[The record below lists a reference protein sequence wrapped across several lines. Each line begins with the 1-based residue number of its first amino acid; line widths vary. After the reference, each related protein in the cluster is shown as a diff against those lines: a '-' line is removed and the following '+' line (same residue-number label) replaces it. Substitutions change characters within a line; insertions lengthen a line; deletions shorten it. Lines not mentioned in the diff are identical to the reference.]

1 MKRHAAGGDLGP
13 VEPGSFRSPSLR
25 SQMMLFGALFLWIL
39 PGPLAAQS
47 NYEGAISAKL
57 SEIEWTRADLQAAQR
72 ELAILDEFLGG
83 YETNSGQLD
92 AARQQLASAD
102 GKLATIQQQNLVKL
116 TIRMGIETY
125 NTVADSINLGKSAAS
140 ALVTNG
146 VSSAIG
152 SVAFDQFTNGLT
164 NESRAALGMDAAH
177 LTTPRTVKIQAVS
190 AAARDAFPE
199 LARVQQTLSLSL
211 EAVKAAAYHEDGTE
225 LGDTGAILRKNLMVR
240 DEIAAALGKLAVLDT
255 EADTAKEEAESRRP
269 EVQADVD
276 RLTNEL
282 NELQS
287 QLDTLRT
294 QQAEAEAVERAA
306 ANAAATIPPADL
318 PIPVV
323 NVPRE
328 DQEDDLSYAARVQ
341 AAIRAAA
348 QARWDA
354 EAPPLLAAIAERKTL
369 IDEMQA
375 TLLAG
380 VKTTVTDPDLAYFIG
395 SHSAS
400 ASTDFGTTASYAS
413 TLGSHDALQTWI
425 VAVTAAAPGLSG
437 LITQAEALSDEYTE
451 LHNDQNKIVALVDL
465 LVESGVFPL
474 PFNYG
479 SALSDSGMGQPAAE
493 AHAATY
499 AQLQSEFPAALENAQ
514 ERLAQLAA
522 AGEAWSSGIHAV
534 RTDLDA
540 QLVAAEGAL
549 AELIARG
556 QAWDSALASATGLVV
571 DHTNTLYQSRAGYY
585 TDTTFTPVIRHSFSF
600 PTYQQE
606 LLAALSQRGSAGLT
620 AAQGLKQKYDTLVAL
635 SSSLKDSYDAAI
647 LRYHAA
653 YARVSAYS
661 SGYST
666 NFPVLEDLRGAA
678 SYSSEAH
685 PVDASGVTDQA
696 ERYRSLFNTNTYTHM
711 TSLSGGPPI
720 SGQPALQWI
729 GLPRLRQLPDP
740 GLDDPAAYLPH
751 RILAVKSTVLQD
763 GPDWIGLPP
772 AQFNAHYSDS
782 MNELFAVIDA
792 ANTTG
797 ESDVQ
802 SVVFAV
808 FGDLSDLHDAYTA
821 AHPPAVITTQPASSN
836 NSIPAGTTF
845 STTLSVAATGDFL
858 SYEWFTTQWP
868 DYEYTWTKIEGA
880 TASTY
885 TTPELTSTTHYRVR
899 ITNPGGEVISEK
911 ATVGIYQVYPP
922 PVFTSPAKATARV
935 GVPFSWTFTTE
946 PAGWVSSHGVALPS
960 GLNFNFMTGQLEG
973 TPLVAGTY
981 VLNIMASNQGT
992 MAFQSF
998 ELTIEPGTLTGY
1010 DSWLVQWTT
1019 PEERLNSY
1027 FMHALSTPAGD
1038 GVPNLLKYAF
1048 NLLGTGPGQSAS
1060 LATPNLGVLAAA
1072 GAAGLPAIGVSGD
1085 GRVTLLYVRRKAAS
1099 QPGITY
1105 VVEFSSTLEPDSWTT
1120 NASATETV
1128 TSLDDTWERVLV
1140 TDSLAATPRRFV
1152 RVRVERP

>member
-1 MKRHAAGGDLGP
+1 
-13 VEPGSFRSPSLR
+13 
-25 SQMMLFGALFLWIL
+25 MMLFGALFLWIF

-47 NYEGAISAKL
+47 NYEGAITAKL
-57 SEIEWTRADLQAAQR
+57 SEIEWKRADLQAAQR

-92 AARQQLASAD
+92 AARQQLATAD

-125 NTVADSINLGKSAAS
+125 NTVADSINLGKTAAS

-152 SVAFDQFTNGLT
+152 NVAFDQFTNSLT

-240 DEIAAALGKLAVLDT
+240 DEIAAALGKLAALDT
-255 EADTAKEEAESRRP
+255 EADTAKEEAESKRP

-276 RLTNEL
+276 RLTSEL
-282 NELQS
+282 AELQT
-287 QLDTLRT
+287 QLETLRT
-294 QQAEAEAVERAA
+294 QWAEAEAAERAA

-318 PIPVV
+318 PVPVV
-323 NVPRE
+323 NLPRE
-328 DQEDDLSYAARVQ
+328 DEEDDWHYAARVQ

-348 QARWDA
+348 QARWD
-354 EAPPLLAAIAERKTL
+354 EESPPIFASIAGHKTH
-369 IDEMQA
+369 IDEMQTA
-375 TLLAG
+375 LLAA
-380 VKTTVTDPDLAYFIG
+380 VADVVTAPDLVYFIN
-395 SHSAS
+395 SHGTSDWA
-400 ASTDFGTTASYAS
+400 DFGTTGSYA
-413 TLGSHDALQTWI
+413 TALASHDALQTWI
-425 VAVTAAAPGLSG
+425 ATVTAAAPSLSG
-437 LITQAEALSDEYTE
+437 LITQAEALADEYTA
-451 LHNDQNKIVALVDL
+451 LHNDQNKIVALIEL
-465 LVESGVFPL
+465 LIESGVSPL
-474 PFNYG
+474 PYNYG
-479 SALSDSGMGQPAAE
+479 AALSDPGMGQPEAE
-493 AHAATY
+493 ARAATY
-499 AQLQSEFPAALENAQ
+499 SRLQSELPAALENAQ
-514 ERLAQLAA
+514 AKLAQLAA
-522 AGEAWSSGIHAV
+522 AGEAWSSGIHVV
-534 RTDLDA
+534 RADLDA
-540 QLVAAEGAL
+540 QLAAAEAAL

-556 QAWDSALASATGLVV
+556 QAWDSALVAASGLIV
-571 DHTNTLYQSRAGYY
+571 DFSNIIYESRAGYY
-585 TDTTFTPVIRHSFSF
+585 TDTTFTPVIRHAFSL

-606 LLAALSQRGSAGLT
+606 LLLALSQRGATGLA
-620 AAQGLKQKYDTLVAL
+620 AAQALRQKYDILVAL

-751 RILAVKSTVLQD
+751 RILAVKSTVLQN

-899 ITNPGGEVISEK
+899 ITNPGGEVISDR

-922 PVFTSPAKATARV
+922 PVFTSPAKATAQV

-1019 PEERLNSY
+1019 PEERLNTT
-1027 FMHALSTPAGD
+1027 FTRALSTPAGD

-1060 LATPNLGVLAAA
+1060 LATPNLGVLVAA

-1105 VVEFSSTLEPDSWTT
+1105 VVEFSSTLEPDSWAA

>member
-1 MKRHAAGGDLGP
+1 MKRHATGGDFGL
-13 VEPGSFRSPSLR
+13 VVPGSFRSSSLR

-72 ELAILDEFLGG
+72 ELAILDEYLGG

-92 AARQQLASAD
+92 AARQQLATAD

-125 NTVADSINLGKSAAS
+125 NTVADSINLGKTAAS

-152 SVAFDQFTNGLT
+152 NVAFDQFTNSLT

-240 DEIAAALGKLAVLDT
+240 DEIAAALGKLTALET

-276 RLTNEL
+276 RLTSEL
-282 NELQS
+282 AELQT
-287 QLDTLRT
+287 QLETLRT
-294 QQAEAEAVERAA
+294 QWAEAEAAERAA

-318 PIPVV
+318 PVPVV
-323 NVPRE
+323 NLPRE
-328 DQEDDLSYAARVQ
+328 DEEDDWHYAARVQ

-348 QARWDA
+348 QARWD
-354 EAPPLLAAIAERKTL
+354 EESPPIFSSIAGHKTH
-369 IDEMQA
+369 IDEMQTA
-375 TLLAG
+375 LLAA
-380 VKTTVTDPDLAYFIG
+380 VADVVTAPDLVSFLN
-395 SHSAS
+395 SHGTSDWA
-400 ASTDFGTTASYAS
+400 DFGTTGSYA
-413 TLGSHDALQTWI
+413 TALASHDALQTWI
-425 VAVTAAAPGLSG
+425 AAVTAASPGLPG
-437 LITQAEALSDEYTE
+437 LITQAEALADEYTA
-451 LHNDQNKIVALVDL
+451 LHNDQNKIVALIEL
-465 LVESGVFPL
+465 LIESGVSPL
-474 PFNYG
+474 PYNYG
-479 SALSDSGMGQPAAE
+479 AALSDPGMGQPEAE
-493 AHAATY
+493 ARAATY
-499 AQLQSEFPAALENAQ
+499 SRLQSELPAALENAQ
-514 ERLAQLAA
+514 AKLAQLAA

-534 RTDLDA
+534 RADLDA
-540 QLVAAEGAL
+540 QLIAAEAAL

-556 QAWDSALASATGLVV
+556 QAWDSALVAATGLVV
-571 DHTNTLYQSRAGYY
+571 DRASTESRAGYY
-585 TDTTFTPVIRHSFSF
+585 TDTSFTPVITHAFSL
-600 PTYQQE
+600 PTYKQSLLSALAE
-606 LLAALSQRGSAGLT
+606 RGTGGLAA
-620 AAQGLKQKYDTLVAL
+620 AQEVKQKYDTLVAL
-635 SSSLKDSYDAAI
+635 APSLKDAYDAAI
-647 LRYHAA
+647 IRYHTA

-678 SYSSEAH
+678 AFSSEAH

-696 ERYRSLFNTNTYTHM
+696 ERFRSLFNTNTYMHT
-711 TSLSGGPPI
+711 TSLSGGPPVA
-720 SGQPALQWI
+720 GQLVMLWI

-751 RILAVKSTVLQD
+751 RILAVKQTVLQD

-772 AQFNAHYSDS
+772 ASFNAHYSDS
-782 MNELFAVIDA
+782 MDELFAVLDA
-792 ANTTG
+792 ANTTND
-797 ESDVQ
+797 SDVQ

-821 AHPPAVITTQPASSN
+821 AHPPAVITVQPLSSD

-845 STTLSVAATGDFL
+845 STTLSVSATGDFL

-899 ITNPGGEVISEK
+899 ITNPGGEVISDH

-922 PVFTSPAKATARV
+922 PVFTSPAKATAQV

-946 PAGWVSSHGVALPS
+946 PAGWVSSHGMAMPS
-960 GLNFNFMTGQLEG
+960 GLNFNFMTGKLEG

-1027 FMHALSTPAGD
+1027 LMHALSTPAGD

-1060 LATPNLGVLAAA
+1060 LATPNLSALAVA
-1072 GAAGLPAIGVSGD
+1072 GTAGLPAIGVSGD

-1140 TDSLAATPRRFV
+1140 TDSLAPTPRRFV